1 MGSGAGKVMEMDW
14 GNILM
19 TLTSAGLFGLIG
31 FVWRFSHQVTKMQQ
45 ELTDLSRRIR
55 NIESDLDKAK
65 DRMYSIVKSKTE
77 FLK

>member
-1 MGSGAGKVMEMDW
+1 MEMDW

-55 NIESDLDKAK
+55 NIESDLDKAQ
-65 DRMYSIVKSKTE
+65 DRMYSMVKSKTE
-77 FLK
+77 LLR